1 VRIRDALD
9 DLGDE
14 GLVGLARYDGDCR
27 CRAVNEVLADAVGVP
42 VRAQVGRRPG
52 ELEGPWAAEAEA
64 LLRRVLATGKPVSHH
79 AVIVR
84 PSAGAG
90 TVASS
95 SWSTVWLPT
104 RNADGTVNGVALLA
118 IQVPGTD
125 SALARLERAE
135 ARYRSLGDV
144 GALDVVHLDA
154 DGRLDVDVPRWRQ
167 LTGQTPEQ
175 VADDGWLDAVHPDD
189 RPRTAAEWERARATA
204 QPSALEYRLRT
215 AGGGERL
222 VEGRLVPLVEDGR
235 VVEWVGTTRDVTQER
250 LNAAKRDRYARAAA
264 RSAARTERLQ
274 QATAAL
280 AGAVTTDDVAA
291 AVLAQGRLAFGA
303 AAGSVLQ
310 LEPDGESLRF
320 AAVEGYGADLVHQ
333 NTPLRVSDDGLVATA
348 IRDNVCL
355 FVGSREELE
364 RTRSGALTGRL
375 AASTGDR
382 AWAVLPLAT
391 TGPPVGALALAFRV
405 EREFSEEDQAFLVAL
420 AGQCAQALDRA
431 RLYDRVVAEAAEARA
446 AGDRLEVLARATAE
460 VNAAL
465 DVEAALTALADVVV
479 PRLADVCAVYVVGG
493 RTPPEHDAPFR
504 LQLHAWRTTPD
515 LPVFT
520 PRQLLEVPDTSP
532 VAAALATGRAVRSRL
547 DEVLAGRVGQPE
559 LVRWAIAAGGHS
571 ALAVPLL
578 VRGDPAGLVWML
590 AGAGRP
596 PYGDE
601 DAVFATELAARGAV
615 ALEHAQLFRRS
626 QQVALTLQRSLLP
639 STDVVLD
646 ELTVASRYVAG
657 AADTEVGGDWYD
669 VIELGAGRVA
679 LVIGDVM
686 GRGVRAAAVMGQL
699 RSAVRAYARQDLPP
713 AELLELLDGLVADLD
728 EGQLVT
734 CVYAVWDPGALR
746 LTLAVAGH
754 PPPLLRRPDG
764 EVIALEVDEGTPLGL
779 GAGGVH
785 GDHRAAGARRAAR
798 DVHRRV
804 AGEPVAGGG
813 RGTGPVR
820 GRAPHG
826 RG

>member
-264 RSAARTERLQ
+264 RSAARMERLQ

-303 AAGSVLQ
+303 AAGSVLL

-320 AAVEGYGADLVHQ
+320 
-333 NTPLRVSDDGLVATA
+333 A

-364 RTRSGALTGRL
+364 RTSSGALTGPL
-375 AASTGDR
+375 AAATGDR
-382 AWAVLPLAT
+382 AWAVVPLAT

-465 DVEAALTALADVVV
+465 DVEAALAALADVVV

-493 RTPPEHDAPFR
+493 RTPPGARRP
-504 LQLHAWRTTPD
+504 
-515 LPVFT
+515 LP
-520 PRQLLEVPDTSP
+520 P
-532 VAAALATGRAVRSRL
+532 AAARLADDAGPTGVHPPPTPGGAGHQPRRGRARDRARRPQPRRRGPGKPGGPARAGSLGDRGRRAQR
-547 DEVLAGRVGQPE
+547 AGRSPARPRRPGRRGVD
-559 LVRWAIAAGGHS
+559 AGGGGTT
-571 ALAVPLL
+571 AV
-578 VRGDPAGLVWML
+578 
-590 AGAGRP
+590 
-596 PYGDE
+596 
-601 DAVFATELAARGAV
+601 
-615 ALEHAQLFRRS
+615 RR
-626 QQVALTLQRSLLP
+626 R
-639 STDVVLD
+639 
-646 ELTVASRYVAG
+646 
-657 AADTEVGGDWYD
+657 
-669 VIELGAGRVA
+669 
-679 LVIGDVM
+679 
-686 GRGVRAAAVMGQL
+686 GRGVRDRARRTRGRRTGARAALPAQPAGRAHPAALTAAQHRRGPRRADGRL
-699 RSAVRAYARQDLPP
+699 AVRRRR
-713 AELLELLDGLVADLD
+713 G
-728 EGQLVT
+728 
-734 CVYAVWDPGALR
+734 
-746 LTLAVAGH
+746 GH
-754 PPPLLRRPDG
+754 
-764 EVIALEVDEGTPLGL
+764 
-779 GAGGVH
+779 
-785 GDHRAAGARRAAR
+785 
-798 DVHRRV
+798 
-804 AGEPVAGGG
+804 GGG
-813 RGTGPVR
+813 RGTGTT
-820 GRAPHG
+820 
-826 RG
+826 